1 MGRPPIQHWRCPHH
15 VRDIALDRYVRLQ
28 LRELSW
34 RQARGLIASGK
45 ISINGAAVRTLTT
58 RVQPGDL
65 VVFNPEVS
73 EDTATRRK
81 HVPILYFDS
90 QIVVVNKPAGI
101 STVPFDKNE
110 RGTLSELV
118 RKSLRGSERHRQP
131 TLHVVHRIDKTTSG
145 VILFARTR
153 TAHLRM
159 KQMFRVHDIER
170 RYLALVHGCPRDRTF
185 CSQLV
190 ADRGDGKRGST
201 FNPRLGRRAVTHTRV
216 LERFKSFALIECRL
230 ETGRTHQIR
239 IQLAEAGFP
248 LLGERVYARSTPDV
262 VAVPRLMLHAAYLA
276 FRHPLTDM
284 PLEYSVD
291 APDDMATTI
300 KRLRNS

>member
-1 MGRPPIQHWRCPHH
+1 MRRRPIQHWRCPDH

-28 LRELSW
+28 LPETSW
-34 RQARGLIASGK
+34 RQARRLIASGK
-45 ISINGAAVRTLTT
+45 VSINGATVSARTN

-65 VVFNPEVS
+65 VEFNPEACN
-73 EDTATRRK
+73 EEAIRRI

-90 QIVVVNKPAGI
+90 QIIVVNKPAGI

-110 RGTLSELV
+110 RGTLSDLV
-118 RKSLRGSERHRQP
+118 RQSLRDTERHRQP
-131 TLHVVHRIDKTTSG
+131 TLHVVHRIDKQTSG
-145 VILFARTR
+145 VIVFARTR
-153 TAHLRM
+153 AALLRM
-159 KQMFRVHDIER
+159 KQMFRVHNIER
-170 RYLALVHGCPRDRTF
+170 RYLALVHGYPGDRTF

-201 FNPRLGRRAVTHTRV
+201 FNPMLGRRAVTHTRV
-216 LERFKSFALIECRL
+216 LERFRSLALIECRL

-284 PLEYSVD
+284 PLEYSLD
-291 APDDMATTI
+291 APDDMATI
-300 KRLRNS
+300 IGRLRYS